1 VTPSPNVH
9 VGDIDAF
16 TSKNSSNWSLRLR
29 VYVHTETHDLKQNVT
44 VLGAWNSGGTMSC
57 VTNRFGYCEMSFVG
71 IKLTVASRTFTVT
84 NLAASGSR
92 PYLASANHDPDP
104 DSDGT
109 VITVP
114 RP

>member
-1 VTPSPNVH
+1 
-9 VGDIDAF
+9 
-16 TSKNSSNWSLRLR
+16 
-29 VYVHTETHDLKQNVT
+29 
-44 VLGAWNSGGTMSC
+44 
-57 VTNRFGYCEMSFVG
+57 
-71 IKLTVASRTFTVT
+71 VASRTFTVT

-109 VITVP
+109 VITAP